1 MLIQPVIVERL
12 GRRQRVGEGEQEQE
26 EGIRGPSGTACEL

>member
-1 MLIQPVIVERL
+1 MPIQPVIVEKL

-26 EGIRGPSGTACEL
+26 EGMRGRSGTACEL